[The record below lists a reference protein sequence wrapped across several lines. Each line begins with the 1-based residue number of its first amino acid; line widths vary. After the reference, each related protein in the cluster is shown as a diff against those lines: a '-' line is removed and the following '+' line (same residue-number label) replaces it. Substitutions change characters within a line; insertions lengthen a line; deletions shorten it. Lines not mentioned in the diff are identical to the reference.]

1 MSSLRQVALL
11 TSSGLVLSNQVFQG
25 GSVDLRGLVLR
36 MGTLTQVE
44 ERVRC
49 VGETEK
55 EHETVWLHH
64 SGSGNI
70 FVIVCLPCHVRT
82 AQNVLNLMY
91 ERFSDLVM
99 VSEGHLHQ
107 FQSQVL
113 TVFKPMFD
121 TLYSESEG
129 RGLHGNQNTSTSGTD
144 VCVEHCTLPITT
156 SNGDLEVTLNN
167 TETKTLAMSGSWCST
182 QKSTD
187 TTHEWGSFVRENKF
201 LKKFLGFGKS
211 NIDREAMQPIIGSV
225 REKLLER
232 NVTSE
237 VADVILRKV
246 VESIVG
252 TEVTSWE
259 SLSTVLERALE
270 AAIIRLLSS
279 VAKVDVLADIQ
290 EAKISR
296 RPYVIAFIGVNGVG
310 KSTSLSKLVYWLKQ
324 QNLSVMVAACDTFR
338 AGAVEQLRTHCQ
350 RLGCAL
356 FERGYER
363 DPATI
368 AQQAIQQAIRQ
379 GTDVV
384 MIDTAGRMQD
394 NDPLMRSLAKLLTM
408 NKPDL
413 TLFVGEALVGGDGV
427 SQIVEFERRLLAFAS
442 SKKNRIIDGIFLSK
456 FDTIDDKVGTAL
468 SLVYMSSVPILF
480 VGVGQTYEDIR
491 RFEAQTVA
499 RALLKC

>member
-11 TSSGLVLSNQVFQG
+11 TSGGLVLSNQVFQG
-25 GSVDLRGLVLR
+25 DSVDLRSLVLR
-36 MGTLTQVE
+36 IGTLAQVE
-44 ERVRC
+44 ERVCC

-55 EHETVWLHH
+55 EHETVWLRD

-70 FVIVCLPCHVRT
+70 FVIVCLLCHVST

-91 ERFSDLVM
+91 ERFSDSVM
-99 VSEGHLHQ
+99 VSEGHLHR

-121 TLYSESEG
+121 MLGTESEG
-129 RGLHGNQNTSTSGTD
+129 GKQNTAISGRD
-144 VCVEHCTLPITT
+144 VCGEQCTAPITPR
-156 SNGDLEVTLNN
+156 NGELESTVDN
-167 TETKTLAMSGSWCST
+167 TDIKTLAISGSWLSS

-187 TTHEWGSFVRENKF
+187 TTNEWGSFVRENK
-201 LKKFLGFGKS
+201 LIKKFRDFGKS
-211 NIDREAMQPIIGSV
+211 NVDREAIQPIIASV

-237 VADVILRKV
+237 VVDLILGKV
-246 VESIVG
+246 VESVVG

-279 VAKVDVLADIQ
+279 VAKVDVLTDVK

-310 KSTSLSKLVYWLKQ
+310 KSTSLSKLVYWLNQ

-356 FERGYER
+356 FERGYEK

-368 AQQAIQQAIRQ
+368 AQQAIQQAMRQ

-394 NDPLMRSLAKLLTM
+394 NEPLMRSLAKLLTM

-442 SKKNRIIDGIFLSK
+442 SKRNRVIDGIFLSK

-499 RALLKC
+499 RALLKS

>member
-11 TSSGLVLSNQVFQG
+11 TSGGLVLSNQVFQG
-25 GSVDLRGLVLR
+25 DSVDLRSLVLR
-36 MGTLTQVE
+36 IGTLAQVE
-44 ERVRC
+44 ERVCR

-55 EHETVWLHH
+55 EHETVWLHD

-70 FVIVCLPCHVRT
+70 FVIVCLLCHVST

-91 ERFSDLVM
+91 ERFSDSVM
-99 VSEGHLHQ
+99 VSEGHLHR

-121 TLYSESEG
+121 MLGTESEG
-129 RGLHGNQNTSTSGTD
+129 RTLRGKQNTAISGRD
-144 VCVEHCTLPITT
+144 VCGEQCTAPVTPR
-156 SNGDLEVTLNN
+156 NGELELTVDN
-167 TETKTLAMSGSWCST
+167 TDIQTLAISGSWSSS

-187 TTHEWGSFVRENKF
+187 TTNDWGSFVRENKLIKTF
-201 LKKFLGFGKS
+201 RDFGKS
-211 NIDREAMQPIIGSV
+211 NVDREAIQPIIASV

-237 VADVILRKV
+237 VVDLILGKV
-246 VESIVG
+246 VESVVG

-279 VAKVDVLADIQ
+279 VAKVDVLTDVK

-310 KSTSLSKLVYWLKQ
+310 KSTSLSKLVYWLNQ

-356 FERGYER
+356 FERGYEK

-368 AQQAIQQAIRQ
+368 AQQAIQQAMRQ

-394 NDPLMRSLAKLLTM
+394 NEPLMRSLAKLLTM

-442 SKKNRIIDGIFLSK
+442 SKRNRVIDGIFLSK

-499 RALLKC
+499 RALLKS

>member
-11 TSSGLVLSNQVFQG
+11 TSGGLVLSNQVFQG
-25 GSVDLRGLVLR
+25 DSVDLRSLVLR
-36 MGTLTQVE
+36 IGTLAQVE
-44 ERVRC
+44 ERVCC

-55 EHETVWLHH
+55 EHETVWLRD

-70 FVIVCLPCHVRT
+70 FVIVCLLCHVST

-91 ERFSDLVM
+91 ERFSDSVM
-99 VSEGHLHQ
+99 VSEGHLHR

-121 TLYSESEG
+121 MLGTESEG
-129 RGLHGNQNTSTSGTD
+129 GKQNTAISGRD
-144 VCVEHCTLPITT
+144 VCGEQCTAPITPR
-156 SNGDLEVTLNN
+156 NGELESTVDN
-167 TETKTLAMSGSWCST
+167 TDIKTLAISGSWLSS

-187 TTHEWGSFVRENKF
+187 TTNEWGSFVRENK
-201 LKKFLGFGKS
+201 LIKKFRDFGKS
-211 NIDREAMQPIIGSV
+211 NVDREAIQPIIASV

-237 VADVILRKV
+237 VVNLILGKV
-246 VESIVG
+246 VESVVG

-279 VAKVDVLADIQ
+279 VAKVDVLTDVK

-310 KSTSLSKLVYWLKQ
+310 KSTSLSKLVYWLNQ

-356 FERGYER
+356 FERGYEK

-368 AQQAIQQAIRQ
+368 AQQAIQQAMRQ

-394 NDPLMRSLAKLLTM
+394 NEPLMRSLAKLLTM

-442 SKKNRIIDGIFLSK
+442 SKRNRVIDGIFLSK

-499 RALLKC
+499 RALLKS